1 MKFCLTLSAAAV
13 AAVLAA
19 PAFAGQC
26 PTHVKKI
33 EAAMAGATLSQD
45 QMAEVH
51 RLHAE
56 GQRLHAEGKHQQSME
71 ALGKAEKML
80 GIM

>member
-1 MKFCLTLSAAAV
+1 MKFHLTLSV
-13 AAVLAA
+13 AALVAVLSA
-19 PAFAGQC
+19 PAFANQC
-26 PTHVKKI
+26 PTHIKKI
-33 EAAMAGATLSQD
+33 DAAMAGAKLSQE

-56 GQRLHAEGKHQQSME
+56 GQRLHSEGKHQQSME

>member
-1 MKFCLTLSAAAV
+1 MKFHLTLSAAAV

-26 PTHVKKI
+26 LTHVKKI
-33 EAAMAGATLSQD
+33 DAAMAGATLGQD
-45 QMAEVH
+45 QVAEVR

-56 GQRLHAEGKHQQSME
+56 GQRLHAEGKHQESME